1 MSDGPVI
8 MNFSST
14 VLITRSAPIVWEI
27 LTDPAMMIQWMG
39 EPEMQIEIETNW
51 QLNSPITIRGFHHVR
66 FENKGLVLEFKKEK
80 RLCYTHL
87 SSLSRLPD
95 VPENYSKLLFTLTA
109 RAEATE
115 LTVAIENFPTESIR
129 KHLEFYWR
137 GTLAR
142 IKATVEKYPISS

>member
-1 MSDGPVI
+1 MSYGHVI

-115 LTVAIENFPTESIR
+115 LTVAIENF
-129 KHLEFYWR
+129 
-137 GTLAR
+137 
-142 IKATVEKYPISS
+142 

>member
-1 MSDGPVI
+1 

-14 VLITRSAPIVWEI
+14 ILISREAPVVWKT

-51 QLNSPITIRGFHHVR
+51 QLNSPIIIRGFHHVR
-66 FENKGLVLEFKKEK
+66 FENRGVVLEFEKEK
-80 RLCYTHL
+80 KLSYTHL

-95 VPENYSKLLFTLTA
+95 VPENYSKLLFTLNGGSKT
-109 RAEATE
+109 TE
-115 LTVAIENFPTESIR
+115 LTITIEDFPTESIR

-137 GTLAR
+137 GTLTR
-142 IKATVEKYPISS
+142 IKAVAEE

>member
-1 MSDGPVI
+1 
-8 MNFSST
+8 MNFSSS
-14 VLITRSAPIVWEI
+14 VLINSTVPVVWEM
-27 LTDPAMMIQWMG
+27 LTDPKMMSLWMG

-51 QLNSPITIRGFHHVR
+51 KLNSPIVIRGYHHVR
-66 FENKGLVLEFKKEK
+66 FENRGLVIKFEKGK

-95 VPENYSKLLFTLTA
+95 VPENYSKLLFALTTGS
-109 RAEATE
+109 EATE
-115 LTVAIENFPTESIR
+115 LTVTIENFPTESIR

-142 IKATVEKYPISS
+142 IKAAVEKYPVSS

>member
-1 MSDGPVI
+1 MSEEHVI
-8 MNFSST
+8 MNFSSA
-14 VLITRSAPIVWEI
+14 VLINRAVPEVWEM
-27 LTDPAMMIQWMG
+27 LTDPKMMIRWMG

-51 QLNSPITIRGFHHVR
+51 QLNSPIIIRGFHHVR
-66 FENKGLVLEFKKEK
+66 FENKGVVLEFEKEK

-95 VPENYSKLLFTLTA
+95 VPENYSKLLFTLNGGPKT
-109 RAEATE
+109 TG
-115 LTVAIENFPTESIR
+115 LTITSIR

-142 IKATVEKYPISS
+142 IKEAVEKYPIISS